1 MLQNMRLFTVPI
13 RLDSHAFTVS
23 YPFVFN
29 FRFTCYQHMHTLC
42 FFNTWQVFRVGK
54 KWRKIHNFS

>member
-13 RLDSHAFTVS
+13 RLNEHAFTDGGHLVC
-23 YPFVFN
+23 N
-29 FRFTCYQHMHTLC
+29 FRFTGYQHMHTLC
-42 FFNTWQVFRVGK
+42 FFNTRQVFRVGK